1 MPNNLDFDIIAKT
14 DKARA
19 ELTLLQAELKKT
31 TAELKKAG
39 EAGDKTRVT
48 ALSSAYNTLQREIIQ
63 TSRAV
68 TQQNRALVGHGLAA
82 AGAARGL
89 HALAGAHKE
98 AGEASRVNVRE
109 ISKISKEL
117 GSLEV
122 SGFGVAKMFK
132 EFPKIAVPV
141 AIAAGVAT
149 AVAKLSNEAYK
160 SIITL
165 DDLSKSTGFASRE
178 LVALQ
183 KVFEGAD
190 VSADVLNKT
199 VSSIAETFDKAKIK
213 AGDLGS
219 MMYGVQT
226 FRGPAGDAAAGYG
239 PGSRATQSTTPGLS
253 DYEPPGPKGV
263 GPGVGA
269 FQQGVAVMRGGQP
282 LGIDP
287 SKGFAGLV
295 DPSQFKTVEE
305 FFAAARRA
313 LVNINQFS
321 PLLAREIVRGQGL
334 EPVTTLQGLTATT
347 ADTYREALGA
357 TAGDPRFREGAVPAA
372 RQFGVASKE
381 AGARGEEA
389 KTEAGISAMEA
400 ALPALKVYGDT
411 VQAVGEQIKK
421 TREEAGELN
430 DALTKGP
437 DSGELGASTQAFAD
451 QWKGAF
457 DSIKNSWSATAA
469 YMSSLP
475 GGGGSQEGQ
484 VIPLAPAGG
493 MASGGLVRGPGSS
506 TSDSILARL
515 SAGEFVINSAR
526 VRQVGLG
533 FLQRL
538 NGFADG
544 GLVPSMAFA
553 SGGLVPSAG
562 GRAVHLHIGSGSFP
576 LSGSSSVVDALV
588 SAAHSQ
594 QIRSA
599 GVKPS
604 WFAAR
609 PGGQ

>member
-1 MPNNLDFDIIAKT
+1 MPDNLSAEIIIKT
-14 DKARA
+14 GPARA
-19 ELTLLQAELKKT
+19 ELTLLQAEIRKT
-31 TAELKKAG
+31 AAELKKAG
-39 EAGDKTRVT
+39 NAGDVPRVNQ
-48 ALSSAYNTLQREIIQ
+48 LSIAYETMRLK
-63 TSRAV
+63 
-68 TQQNRALVGHGLAA
+68 A

-89 HALAGAHKE
+89 HTVAAANME
-98 AGEASRVNVRE
+98 VAETSRVSVRE
-109 ISKISKEL
+109 IAKISKEL

-122 SGFGVAKMFK
+122 SGFAVAKMFK
-132 EFPKIAVPV
+132 EFPKVAIPV
-141 AIAAGVAT
+141 AVVAGVAT
-149 AVAKLSNEAYK
+149 AIGKLSNEAYK
-160 SIITL
+160 SITSL
-165 DDLSKSTGFASRE
+165 DDLSKSTGFAGRE

-226 FRGPAGDAAAGYG
+226 FRGPAGAAGAGYG
-239 PGSRATQSTTPGLS
+239 PGGRATQSTTPGLS
-253 DYEPPGPKGV
+253 NYVAPAPEGV

-287 SKGFAGLV
+287 SKGFAGLM
-295 DPSQFKTVEE
+295 DPNQFRTQQEY
-305 FFAAARRA
+305 FAALRRA
-313 LVNINQFS
+313 LLNINQFS
-321 PLLAREIVRGQGL
+321 EVLARAIVRGQGL
-334 EPVTTLQGLTATT
+334 DPVTTLRGLSATT
-347 ADTYREALGA
+347 ADRYREALGA
-357 TAGDPRFREGAVPAA
+357 TAGDPRFREGAVPLA
-372 RQFGVASKE
+372 RQFGAESRE
-381 AGARGEEA
+381 AGARGERA
-389 KTEAGISAMEA
+389 TTEAGIPAMEA
-400 ALPALKVYGDT
+400 AIPALKAYGDA
-411 VQAVGEQIKK
+411 VEAVGEQIKK
-421 TREEAGELN
+421 TREEAGQLN
-430 DALTKGP
+430 DALTKGV
-437 DSGELGASTQAFAD
+437 DSGELGASTSAFAGA
-451 QWKGAF
+451 WTSAF
-457 DSIKNSWSATAA
+457 DQIRNSWNATAA

-475 GGGGSQEGQ
+475 GGGGQAGQ

-493 MASGGLVRGPGSS
+493 MASGGLVRGPGTG

-515 SAGEFVINSAR
+515 SAGEFVVNSAR

-553 SGGLVPSAG
+553 SGGLVPSAAGG
-562 GRAVHLHIGSGSFP
+562 GRAVHLHLGGGSFA
-576 LSGSSSVVDALV
+576 LSGHDSVVTALV

-604 WFAAR
+604 WFASR
-609 PGGQ
+609 PGG